1 VERVFVDDLLA
12 IFDSDL
18 SEADKLARS
27 FDYITRVYIQ
37 HAEQEIELL
46 KAIDDKDLLIKEQIK
61 SETIKHVRN
70 IFNDCF
76 MRSTGK
82 KAWND

>member
-1 VERVFVDDLLA
+1 MECVHVDDLLG

-27 FDYITRVYIQ
+27 FDYITSSYIQ

-46 KAIDDKDLLIKEQIK
+46 KAMGDTDQLIKEQIK

-76 MRSTGK
+76 MRSMGK